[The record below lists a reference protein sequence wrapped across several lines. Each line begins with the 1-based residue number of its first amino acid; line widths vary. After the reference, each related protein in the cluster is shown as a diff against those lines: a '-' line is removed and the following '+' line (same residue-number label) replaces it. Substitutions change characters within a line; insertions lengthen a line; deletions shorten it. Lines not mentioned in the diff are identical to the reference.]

1 MEPQSAPLR
10 EHLGNWAPAGL
21 YLAIFFLLNPHLLST
36 LSTHYWFG
44 GADGYQNNWNLWWVN
59 HVLTESG
66 GNPWFT
72 QFLHHPGGTTLLG
85 HTLNPFNGLLA
96 IILLPFFSM
105 VEAYNLI
112 VVFSFVAGGV
122 TAFWLC
128 RAMTGS
134 YAGSVVGGAVF
145 TFSSYHYMHG
155 DGHLQLTA
163 LEWLPLFV
171 LCWIRYGERPTMAR
185 GLGAAA
191 VLWLVALCDLYYFA
205 YCVFAGAM
213 FYLWQARRVRDWFF
227 LFRPA
232 TAPAAI
238 AFLLPASLTCGVLVA
253 ALVYQHA
260 TDPLTGTHSP
270 RDLSMD
276 LLSPFVWGYYWRF
289 RDQVQPL
296 WFPLAKY
303 VTEAS
308 VYVGI
313 SVIALSVYAWRQ
325 RARVPV
331 AHLGFW
337 MILAGFF
344 FVMSLGPN
352 LRVAGFELSL
362 GPRVSMMGYD
372 EVNLLVLPYAVL
384 WLVFP
389 PWRLAGVPVRMMIMV
404 QLVAAIMAAGGVQAL
419 MQSSWRWRRA
429 AMALALAWLV
439 FDYLPV
445 PTRLTSPAMPPYV
458 AALRDLPDGAVL
470 DLASNGPLALFYQ
483 TEHEKP
489 IAFGYISRTPTSVD
503 ATDQALAGM
512 ILRGE
517 WDRLT
522 AEHGFTY
529 VVKRTRAAD
538 VMVRGLNEQPVPDI
552 DEARRIYLDDGVAIY
567 RFSSLGGV
575 SPEQFEADHV
585 RLRRKGVH

>member
-1 MEPQSAPLR
+1 MGTQTVTTRRRLED
-10 EHLGNWAPAGL
+10 WAPAVA
-21 YLAIFFLLNPHLLST
+21 YLVIFFLLNPHLWSAFST
-36 LSTHYWFG
+36 DYWFG
-44 GADGYQNNWNLWWVN
+44 GADGYQNIWNLWWVN
-59 HVLTESG
+59 QVLTESG

-72 QFLHHPGGTTLLG
+72 DVLHHPAGATLLG

-96 IILLPFFSM
+96 IVLLPFLSM
-105 VEAYNLI
+105 VETYNTL
-112 VVFSFVAGGV
+112 VVFSFVAGGL

-128 RAMTGS
+128 RAMTGA
-134 YAGSVVGGAVF
+134 YAGSIVGGAVF
-145 TFSSYHYMHG
+145 TFSSYHYMHA

-163 LEWLPLFV
+163 LQWLPLFV
-171 LCWIRYGERPTMAR
+171 LCWIRFCERPTAGR
-185 GLGAAA
+185 GLGAAV
-191 VLWLVALCDLYYFA
+191 VLWLVMLCDLYYFA

-213 FYLWQARRVRDWFF
+213 FYLWQARKNGDWFF
-227 LFRPA
+227 LFRAA
-232 TAPAAI
+232 TARAAA

-260 TDPLTGTHSP
+260 TDPLAGTHSP

-308 VYVGI
+308 VYLGL
-313 SVIALSVYAWRQ
+313 SVIALSIYAWRQ

-337 MILAGFF
+337 MIVAGFF

-352 LRVAGFELSL
+352 LRVGGVELSL
-362 GPRVSMMGYD
+362 GPRVSMMGHD

-404 QLVAAIMAAGGVQAL
+404 QLVAAIMTAGGVHAL
-419 MQSSWRWRRA
+419 WHSTWRWRRVA
-429 AMALALAWLV
+429 VAVALAWV
-439 FDYLPV
+439 TFDYLPV
-445 PTRLTSPAMPPYV
+445 PTRLTSPAMPAYV
-458 AALRDLPDGAVL
+458 AALRDLPRGAVL
-470 DLASNGPLALFYQ
+470 DLASNAPLALYYQ
-483 TEHEKP
+483 TAHEKP

-529 VVKRTRAAD
+529 VVKRTHAAD
-538 VMVRGLNEQPVPDI
+538 VMVRGLNEQPLPAI
-552 DEARRIYLDDGVAIY
+552 DEARRIYQGDGVAIY
-567 RFSSLGGV
+567 RF
-575 SPEQFEADHV
+575 
-585 RLRRKGVH
+585 

>member
-1 MEPQSAPLR
+1 MNSVHTRPVLVLR
-10 EHLGNWAPAGL
+10 LALVPAVA

-36 LSTHYWFG
+36 ISTDYWFG
-44 GADGYQNNWNLWWVN
+44 GADGYQNIWNLWWIN

-72 QFLHHPGGTTLLG
+72 NFLHYPGGTTLLG

-96 IILLPFFSM
+96 IVLLPFLSL
-105 VEAYNLI
+105 VETYNAI
-112 VVFSFVAGGV
+112 VVFSFVAGGL

-134 YAGSVVGGAVF
+134 YAGSIVGGAVF
-145 TFSSYHYMHG
+145 TFSSYHYMHA

-163 LEWLPLFV
+163 LQWLPLFV
-171 LCWIRYGERPTMAR
+171 LCWIRFCERPAVGR
-185 GLGAAA
+185 GLGAAV
-191 VLWLVALCDLYYFA
+191 VLWLVMLCDLYYFA

-213 FYLWQARRVRDWFF
+213 FYLWQARKNGDWLF
-227 LFRPA
+227 LFRTA
-232 TAPAAI
+232 TAPAAV
-238 AFLLPASLTCGVLVA
+238 AFLLPASLTCGALVA

-260 TDPLTGTHSP
+260 TDPLAGTHSP

-308 VYVGI
+308 VYVGL
-313 SVIALSVYAWRQ
+313 SVIALSIYAWRQ

-337 MILAGFF
+337 MIVAGFF

-352 LRVAGFELSL
+352 LRVGGYELSL
-362 GPRVSMMGYD
+362 GPRVSMMGHD
-372 EVNLLVLPYAVL
+372 DVNLLVLPYAVL

-404 QLVAAIMAAGGVQAL
+404 QLVAAIMAAGGIHAL
-419 MQSSWRWRRA
+419 WHSTWRWRRPV
-429 AMALALAWLV
+429 MAVVLAWV
-439 FDYLPV
+439 IVDYLPV
-445 PTRLTSPAMPPYV
+445 PTRLTDPAMPAY
-458 AALRDLPDGAVL
+458 AAVLRDLPDGAVL
-470 DLASNGPLALFYQ
+470 DLASNGPLALYYQ
-483 TEHEKP
+483 TAHEKP

-503 ATDQALAGM
+503 AVDQALAAM

-517 WDRLT
+517 WERLA
-522 AEHGFTY
+522 AEYGYTY

-538 VMVRGLNEQPVPDI
+538 VMVRGLNEQPLPDI

-567 RFSSLGGV
+567 RF
-575 SPEQFEADHV
+575 
-585 RLRRKGVH
+585 